1 MSKKEFYEMI
11 LEDIADAYW
20 QEYDRGDWMQ
30 ELESELSM
38 YDLDEY
44 YEEACTTVAERMR
57 EIGLDSASNRY
68 EPEQNLYWGEY

>member
-38 YDLDEY
+38 YDLDQY
-44 YEEACTTVAERMR
+44 YEEACTTVAERM
-57 EIGLDSASNRY
+57 
-68 EPEQNLYWGEY
+68 

>member
-1 MSKKEFYEMI
+1 MRQWTGLTTTKKRSPKMSKKEFYEMI

-38 YDLDEY
+38 YDLDQY
-44 YEEACTTVAERMR
+44 YEEACTTVAERM
-57 EIGLDSASNRY
+57 
-68 EPEQNLYWGEY
+68 